1 MAIPWVTIIMALL
14 SFFLTKAKTGSTSK
28 AVLAAGLV
36 GGATYAYTHSDYAAG
51 GALASYDGVSNA
63 GVAQLNA
70 DGQPIVDAAGNPV
83 VTAGPAKVTDG
94 GGISDSVA
102 KVLTSWGA
110 TGTSAVIGTTA
121 VATNTSLRKYIPWIA
136 IGAGLLILTR

>member
-1 MAIPWVTIIMALL
+1 MGTPWVTIIMTLL

-36 GGATYAYTHSDYAAG
+36 GGATYAYTHSNYAAG

-63 GVAQLNA
+63 GVAQLKAN
-70 DGQPIVDAAGNPV
+70 GQPIIDAAGNPV
-83 VTAGPAKVTDG
+83 VTAGPAKITDG
-94 GGISDSVA
+94 GSISDSVA

-110 TGTSAVIGTTA
+110 TGTATVIGTTT
-121 VATNTSLRKYIPWIA
+121 VATDKSLRKYIPWIA